1 MGFMASNSEKEEKQ
15 RQKAQALLERR
26 HKMKKIGLV
35 TLSLA
40 IIAATPVTPYAA
52 HWFSDSNG
60 AWYFQEDSGNLRCNA
75 WIEDGGAWYYVGS
88 DGKML
93 TNTTTPDGYTVG
105 ADGRWI
111 TDQQSAAAASIYTAP
126 ATITLGMK
134 NAVGRAESYLRYTSF
149 SKKGLIEQLEYEGF
163 TRDEATYAVE
173 TVPVDWNDQ
182 CAKKAAS
189 YLKYSS
195 FSRKGLADQLEYE
208 GFTAS
213 QIAYGLSAVGY

>member
-1 MGFMASNSEKEEKQ
+1 
-15 RQKAQALLERR
+15 
-26 HKMKKIGLV
+26 MKKLGII

-40 IIAATPVTPYAA
+40 IMAATPVTPYAA

-60 AWYFQEDSGNLRCNA
+60 AWYYQEDSGNLRCSA
-75 WIEDGGAWYYVGS
+75 WVEDGGAWYYVGA

-111 TDQQSAAAASIYTAP
+111 TDQQTAAAASTYTAP

-208 GFTAS
+208 GFTTL
-213 QIAYGLSAVGY
+213 QIAYGLAAVGY

>member
-1 MGFMASNSEKEEKQ
+1 
-15 RQKAQALLERR
+15 
-26 HKMKKIGLV
+26 MKKIGLI

-40 IIAATPVTPYAA
+40 IMAATPVTPYAA

-60 AWYFQEDSGNLRCNA
+60 AWYFQEDSGSLRCNA

-111 TDQQSAAAASIYTAP
+111 TDQQSAAAASTYTAP

-149 SKKGLIEQLEYEGF
+149 SKNGLIEQLEYEGF

-208 GFTAS
+208 GFTSS

>member
-1 MGFMASNSEKEEKQ
+1 
-15 RQKAQALLERR
+15 
-26 HKMKKIGLV
+26 MKKIGLI

-40 IIAATPVTPYAA
+40 IMAATPVTPYAA
-52 HWFSDSNG
+52 HWFSDSSG
-60 AWYFQEDSGNLRCNA
+60 AWYFQEDSGNLRRNA

-111 TDQQSAAAASIYTAP
+111 TDQQSAAAASTYTAP

-149 SKKGLIEQLEYEGF
+149 SKNGLIEQLEYEGF

-208 GFTAS
+208 GFTSS

>member
-1 MGFMASNSEKEEKQ
+1 
-15 RQKAQALLERR
+15 
-26 HKMKKIGLV
+26 MKKIGLV

-40 IIAATPVTPYAA
+40 IMAATPVTPYAA

-111 TDQQSAAAASIYTAP
+111 TVQQSAAAASTYTAP

-134 NAVGRAESYLRYTSF
+134 NAVGRAQAYLNYTSF
-149 SKKGLIEQLEYEGF
+149 SKKGLIEQLEYEGY
-163 TRDEATYAVE
+163 TRSEATYAAE
-173 TVPVDWNDQ
+173 TVQVDWNEQ
-182 CAKKAAS
+182 CAKKAHQ
-189 YLKYSS
+189 YLNYTS